1 MTFTTGTDF
10 TGFTPFTPGTDFSFS
25 DTSTNNYSQ
34 LTIGQLILTGET
46 FGVDTSGPVTNA
58 KVTKQFLESLS
69 LSDAV
74 PNAKVTKQF
83 VESLS
88 LSDAVPNAKVTKQF
102 VEILYT
108 RNLAYSPPID
118 QRSRLF
124 VHVQ

>member
-83 VESLS
+83 VE
-88 LSDAVPNAKVTKQF
+88 
-102 VEILYT
+102 ILYT